1 MFKFY
6 RSDNQYITTNYW
18 LSVK

>member
-6 RSDNQYITTNYW
+6 RSDNQYITI
-18 LSVK
+18 SVK